1 MVSTPT
7 EPVTVIVSR
16 DVKPG
21 RESDYHAWMH
31 RVIAAAE
38 RFPGNLGYR
47 SPRPTADGA

>member
-1 MVSTPT
+1 MASTPT

-31 RVIAAAE
+31 RVIAAE
-38 RFPGNLGYR
+38 RFPGNLGATF
-47 SPRPTADGA
+47 PTGQGTDH